1 MINAI
6 IHYQFM
12 QNAIIGAILAS
23 ILTGIIGAII
33 IEKKWIMLS
42 SGIAHSSFGGIG
54 LGYMLHFEPIYGAF
68 LFSILA
74 SILIPTIDRKTE
86 TGSENLTA
94 MLWSLGMALGILFIA
109 FTPGYP
115 PDMTSYLFG
124 NILTISMKNIIIMLI
139 VTILVTSTLLLFYNY
154 WKAYLFDSEFAFI
167 IGIKTMLMDYV
178 LYFLIAI
185 SVVALIKMV
194 GIILIIALMS
204 IPPSIAKFYV
214 TSFRRLITNSII
226 LGLIFSLI
234 GLTISY
240 YYSIPS
246 GATIIIVSIIAYIIS
261 MFIKKAI

>member
-1 MINAI
+1 MIDAI
-6 IHYQFM
+6 INYQFM
-12 QNAIIGAILAS
+12 QNAVIGAVLAS

-33 IEKKWIMLS
+33 VEKKWIMLS

-54 LGYMLHFEPIYGAF
+54 LGYMLNFEPIYGAF

-74 SILIPTIDRKTE
+74 SLLIPTIDRRTE
-86 TGSENLTA
+86 TGSENLIA

-139 VTILVTSTLLLFYNY
+139 VTIIVTTTLLSFYNH

-167 IGIKTMLMDYV
+167 IGIKTILMDYV

-185 SVVALIKMV
+185 SVVALIKLV
-194 GIILIIALMS
+194 GIILIIALMT
-204 IPPSIAKFYV
+204 IPPSIARFYV
-214 TSFRRLITNSII
+214 KSFSRLIIDSIF
-226 LGLIFSLI
+226 LGLLFSLL

-240 YYSIPS
+240 YYNIPS
-246 GATIIIVSIIAYIIS
+246 GATIIIVSIVAYIIS